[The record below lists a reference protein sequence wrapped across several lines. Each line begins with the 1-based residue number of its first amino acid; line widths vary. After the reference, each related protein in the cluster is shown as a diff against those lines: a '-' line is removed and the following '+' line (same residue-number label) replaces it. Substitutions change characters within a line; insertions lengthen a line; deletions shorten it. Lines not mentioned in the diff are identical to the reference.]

1 MTLLS
6 FIALAFGMAAATA
19 DRVPR
24 TGAALIAL
32 RRADTLVCSVRR
44 RADRSVCSTR
54 AEHRVRVERV
64 RWDRQPS
71 RRPVRPLRGSTAAR
85 APGICR

>member
-19 DRVPR
+19 DGVPR
-24 TGAALIAL
+24 TGAALISVS
-32 RRADTLVCSVRR
+32 RRA
-44 RADRSVCSTR
+44 RAS
-54 AEHRVRVERV
+54 ARVEQRAAVRTPAPAVRIARV

-71 RRPVRPLRGSTAAR
+71 RRAVRPLRGAAAAR
-85 APGICR
+85 APGACC

>member
-24 TGAALIAL
+24 TGAALIAVA
-32 RRADTLVCSVRR
+32 RGSRAAARVEERAAVR
-44 RADRSVCSTR
+44 TPT
-54 AEHRVRVERV
+54 RVRAARV
-64 RWDRQPS
+64 RSDRQGF
-71 RRPVRPLRGSTAAR
+71 RRPVSPLRGSTAAR
-85 APGICR
+85 APGLGC

>member
-19 DRVPR
+19 DGVPR
-24 TGAALIAL
+24 TGAALIAVA
-32 RRADTLVCSVRR
+32 RGSRASARVEQRAAVRTP
-44 RADRSVCSTR
+44 A
-54 AEHRVRVERV
+54 RVRVARI

-71 RRPVRPLRGSTAAR
+71 RRPVRPLRGTSAAR
-85 APGICR
+85 APGACC